1 MPGFQSGTQAQ
12 GEKRRKEG
20 KRVSRHTPGGFI
32 NTSWPKMVHFLVLT
46 SLLPARMRS
55 RVDLPA
61 VRCQRLVRLLA
72 SSFLPFPPCPAFSLL
87 PPSSHC
93 ASLRAVCIPSDA
105 TRPRPACRR
114 TALFRNIVRVCP
126 LFARMPRN
134 RRRTPISTHQQT
146 PRAAGQLQRRAI
158 QRRLAA
164 LGKREPEV
172 LAVDGVSAGK
182 AP

>member
-1 MPGFQSGTQAQ
+1 
-12 GEKRRKEG
+12 
-20 KRVSRHTPGGFI
+20 
-32 NTSWPKMVHFLVLT
+32 MVHFSVLT

-55 RVDLPA
+55 SVDLPA

-72 SSFLPFPPCPAFSLL
+72 PSFLSFSPFSDLL
-87 PPSSHC
+87 PPSGHC
-93 ASLRAVCIPSDA
+93 ASLRAVCIPLDA
-105 TRPRPACRR
+105 TRTRPACRR
-114 TALFRNIVRVCP
+114 AALFSDRVQVCP
-126 LFARMPRN
+126 RSARTLRDEE
-134 RRRTPISTHQQT
+134 RTPVSTHQQT
-146 PRAAGQLQRRAI
+146 PRSPGQLQRRAI